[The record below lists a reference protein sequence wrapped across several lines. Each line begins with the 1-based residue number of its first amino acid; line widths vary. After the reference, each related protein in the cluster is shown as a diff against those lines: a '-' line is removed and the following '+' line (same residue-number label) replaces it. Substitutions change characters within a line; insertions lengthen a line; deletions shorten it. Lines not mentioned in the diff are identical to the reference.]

1 MRASSISLA
10 CHLLIFPQRDYSI
23 MQNSKWLQIAAV
35 VLKSPLHIR
44 TLLISQQNKSDLKA
58 AGILN

>member
-1 MRASSISLA
+1 
-10 CHLLIFPQRDYSI
+10 

-35 VLKSPLHIR
+35 ILKSFLHVR

-58 AGILN
+58 AEILD